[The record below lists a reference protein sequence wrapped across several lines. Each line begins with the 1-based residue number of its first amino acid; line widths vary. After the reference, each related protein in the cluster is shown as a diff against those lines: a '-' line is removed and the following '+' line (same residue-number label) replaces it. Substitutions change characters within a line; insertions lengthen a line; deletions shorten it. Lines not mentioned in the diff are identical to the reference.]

1 MKYSFWDSL
10 FAFYLLDQNVYSK
23 EIEVKC
29 VNVKDKKS
37 CSFEKSIINGVKKIY
52 IRPYKNI
59 NGIKVYSLP
68 LEVFV

>member
-52 IRPYKNI
+52 
-59 NGIKVYSLP
+59 KV
-68 LEVFV
+68 V